1 VKKLHDAVMP
11 MLSQPETLDKLAAQ
25 LMVPY
30 PMDGKQLAASLA
42 ADSKHY
48 AGLVKASGYVPKD
61 L

>member
-1 VKKLHDAVMP
+1 
-11 MLSQPETLDKLAAQ
+11 
-25 LMVPY
+25 
-30 PMDGKQLAASLA
+30 MDGKQLAASLA